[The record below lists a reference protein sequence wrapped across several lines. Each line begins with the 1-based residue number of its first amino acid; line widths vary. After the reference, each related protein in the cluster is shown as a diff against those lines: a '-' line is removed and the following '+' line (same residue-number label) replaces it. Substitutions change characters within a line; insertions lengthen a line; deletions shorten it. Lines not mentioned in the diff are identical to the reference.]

1 MLKTKNKME
10 DLPVEIVDK
19 ESSLREELT
28 RAIGPNFY
36 NYPLCVNFHL
46 QVLKYL
52 KDYKENHS

>member
-1 MLKTKNKME
+1 ME